1 MAVVQYSPRTTQ
13 QINSNLTALKM
24 EYISARN
31 IYTRYIVQ
39 GDLKEGSHKGF
50 AQGKLEGADIYL

>member
-1 MAVVQYSPRTTQ
+1 
-13 QINSNLTALKM
+13 M

-39 GDLKEGSHKGF
+39 GDLKEGSLYKGI